1 MGVGGAACAEEHDL
15 APPTAL
21 FTPSPS
27 PPPQKCARVSTSP
40 GMRLTLHPA
49 QCPPG
54 LKLKSACHG
63 CGECGRG
70 GGESKSKALLWG
82 VSSLSQLQLI
92 LVFSALLLTASFL
105 LSTRAIDLSA
115 VDIIAA
121 ASAAGSGG
129 DDAGGNGE
137 YASGRSDPAKLLFVE
152 GVGLGGGSWL
162 LGGTGGGGVIGGWV
176 KRGGGRGPWGRVS
189 AGGGG
194 AVGKV
199 TRALVRGRDA
209 EMAAMMAALDLS
221 ASEDLLV
228 GGDMDEK
235 QELRQRIQLVEDE
248 WEYFQ
253 EAPYRLIDE
262 FWRDVF
268 DAAYDELVARDPT
281 VHDKAVEEI
290 ARLSGKFYDVR
301 TIGNKVILVPKGAAG
316 NEAVPDNSDA
326 QEGTGEADAGEGGET
341 GADAQGEAEAEGGGA
356 GSGEKAKRAKR
367 IEQQQ
372 KQEQRELEPG
382 QQQSMTQQQDTGKE
396 QREGKQVEGQE
407 GHEEQNDGTAE
418 RHPGVDQTVR
428 LEQKAAERLIAV
440 PSSDTPVERGQD
452 TQGGGEQRVQRQLD
466 PRGGEGSEGEGQWQQ
481 LQQRPSQP
489 QQQQQLLQQE
499 IVSREGEG
507 QKGVNLEQEGGT
519 LRSYGSSLGGE
530 VTEATV
536 EAAAAGGSDGRVEL
550 QGVGEGERP
559 GEVGEMGSNQGR
571 EGPVG
576 GTVSLRRERKGKRSK
591 AIKQKRQKEKRVKV
605 EVKKACLSTKLLH
618 CATATA
624 SHRAFLA
631 DLETS
636 LIALQ
641 RAISLSEAERLE
653 QEEKDRAGEGWRGNS
668 TRSGAGSAGGTGNV
682 TSSDKNAAGDTTAS
696 ASGSVAD
703 PADVAADVTRESQEV
718 PRVLIQHVARLQQL
732 LDRHRQVLAS
742 EEAARWQE
750 DGDENQTNS
759 DENGVNSD
767 QGTDGGEGGGEN
779 GEGGL
784 DEGNEGRL
792 GRERRPQRR
801 KGMEGGEGEMAER
814 LLRVWGIV
822 GGVRATEGNAS
833 KEAESGLEK
842 DLLKLG
848 FSGREEEGFAEGG
861 EARHEDGDSGN
872 GGDGMGVESPRWSI
886 AEVLSAAQLPYPSHI
901 EDCSA
906 ASARNR
912 YGSVLV
918 RVLVR
923 VFVRM
928 FVVIKSASPIPAP
941 FHSCWTLAPPM
952 APCLCGFNREPDCST
967 LLQGARLLHP
977 VMQQSLFVA
986 SQYPTALPTHP
997 CSLLDSRSP
1006 NGSLPVWFQQGAR
1019 LQDAVMQQSLEEV
1032 VETEE
1037 EEDVLGAD
1045 GTDMAEEKAGVAERA
1060 RDEAKE
1066 ETGRGGGGEDRAA
1079 DKRGAGFG
1087 VGRLGRERRIGVRPN
1102 VIGPFPPWVTG
1113 ADEDNLPLTRRV
1125 QHDLWLHQHPRDCT
1139 YFDEGEEAWEEEADG
1154 GARAEGEKRVGQGGG
1169 EEEEPEGSAEGK
1181 EGKESELESGKASAA
1196 AGRRRLGGQDTSG
1209 AASKGS
1215 EGLKE
1220 ESPGREGRPAE
1231 KKPRRFL
1238 LVDGRQIYRQYLG
1251 IGAQISWLTGALAE
1265 AVKENRIMV
1274 ITYYERADHEGC
1286 KGGDR
1291 SRWSCYFAPETSKE
1305 CRRRAEALAGDKRAV
1320 RKGLVTF
1327 SGGRFPK
1334 PTRFFLYDPPRWER
1348 LWGRPWQHMQRTVE
1362 VNGHLID
1369 RTNVDGR
1376 RWWFAQATRYLMRYR
1391 SPLLCHLANKAWH
1404 EAFNREAAKQ
1414 AAAAAAQLW
1423 GRPWQH
1429 MQRTVEVNG
1438 HLIGRTNVDGRRWWF
1453 AQATRYLMR
1462 YRSPLLCHLANKARH
1477 EAFGREAAEQA
1488 VTALADGWP
1497 EVHLTSMKLTKHRK
1511 RYQGLEP
1518 VWAAVR
1524 EAAVGRRYVAVHVRQ
1539 GDKSTEMRLLP
1550 LSAYLELA
1558 EKARRNFPE
1567 VTTMWLST
1575 EMEDVVQEATRLLSP
1590 RWAVKYTRFPR
1601 QGAANI
1607 SMKSYESDVGVG
1619 PTSDNAFVNLVLAAE
1634 ADLFV
1639 GTLGSTWSVLIDN
1652 LRVTGG
1658 KERAG
1663 FLSVNKDRYWFS
1675 KRVVGEGGK
1684 VGGGGGL

>member
-605 EVKKACLSTKLLH
+605 EVKKVKKQRKQKTSEQI
-618 CATATA
+618 A

-941 FHSCWTLAPPM
+941 FHCKTSCCIPSLSLFPPVFPPPNPNRGPSVAPLPSSLSPLWPRLSFPTSLA
-952 APCLCGFNREPDCST
+952 ACLSV
-967 LLQGARLLHP
+967 GARLLHP

-1087 VGRLGRERRIGVRPN
+1087 VA
-1102 VIGPFPPWVTG
+1102 G
-1113 ADEDNLPLTRRV
+1113 ADEDNLPVMRRV
-1125 QHDLWLHQHPRDCT
+1125 QHDLWLHQHPRELARSPLPTLPHQSTTAATLPLHDLWLHQHPRDCT

-1334 PTRFFLYDPPRWER
+1334 PTRFFLYDPPR

-1414 AAAAAAQLW
+1414 AAAAAAQYSLL
-1423 GRPWQH
+1423 PS
-1429 MQRTVEVNG
+1429 
-1438 HLIGRTNVDGRRWWF
+1438 L
-1453 AQATRYLMR
+1453 ASPSASP
-1462 YRSPLLCHLANKARH
+1462 SPLTLPGCGA
-1477 EAFGREAAEQA
+1477 GR
-1488 VTALADGWP
+1488 
-1497 EVHLTSMKLTKHRK
+1497 
-1511 RYQGLEP
+1511 
-1518 VWAAVR
+1518 
-1524 EAAVGRRYVAVHVRQ
+1524 
-1539 GDKSTEMRLLP
+1539 
-1550 LSAYLELA
+1550 
-1558 EKARRNFPE
+1558 
-1567 VTTMWLST
+1567 
-1575 EMEDVVQEATRLLSP
+1575 
-1590 RWAVKYTRFPR
+1590 
-1601 QGAANI
+1601 
-1607 SMKSYESDVGVG
+1607 
-1619 PTSDNAFVNLVLAAE
+1619 
-1634 ADLFV
+1634 
-1639 GTLGSTWSVLIDN
+1639 GSTCRGQW
-1652 LRVTGG
+1652 R
-1658 KERAG
+1658 
-1663 FLSVNKDRYWFS
+1663 
-1675 KRVVGEGGK
+1675 
-1684 VGGGGGL
+1684 

>member
-1 MGVGGAACAEEHDL
+1 MRPLRRTQQPSDHGHTVSQETSSFGGL
-15 APPTAL
+15 
-21 FTPSPS
+21 
-27 PPPQKCARVSTSP
+27 VP
-40 GMRLTLHPA
+40 G
-49 QCPPG
+49 
-54 LKLKSACHG
+54 
-63 CGECGRG
+63 
-70 GGESKSKALLWG
+70 
-82 VSSLSQLQLI
+82 
-92 LVFSALLLTASFL
+92 
-105 LSTRAIDLSA
+105 
-115 VDIIAA
+115 
-121 ASAAGSGG
+121 
-129 DDAGGNGE
+129 
-137 YASGRSDPAKLLFVE
+137 
-152 GVGLGGGSWL
+152 
-162 LGGTGGGGVIGGWV
+162 
-176 KRGGGRGPWGRVS
+176 
-189 AGGGG
+189 
-194 AVGKV
+194 
-199 TRALVRGRDA
+199 
-209 EMAAMMAALDLS
+209 S
-221 ASEDLLV
+221 ASKE
-228 GGDMDEK
+228 
-235 QELRQRIQLVEDE
+235 R
-248 WEYFQ
+248 
-253 EAPYRLIDE
+253 
-262 FWRDVF
+262 
-268 DAAYDELVARDPT
+268 
-281 VHDKAVEEI
+281 EI
-290 ARLSGKFYDVR
+290 
-301 TIGNKVILVPKGAAG
+301 
-316 NEAVPDNSDA
+316 
-326 QEGTGEADAGEGGET
+326 
-341 GADAQGEAEAEGGGA
+341 
-356 GSGEKAKRAKR
+356 
-367 IEQQQ
+367 
-372 KQEQRELEPG
+372 
-382 QQQSMTQQQDTGKE
+382 
-396 QREGKQVEGQE
+396 
-407 GHEEQNDGTAE
+407 
-418 RHPGVDQTVR
+418 
-428 LEQKAAERLIAV
+428 
-440 PSSDTPVERGQD
+440 
-452 TQGGGEQRVQRQLD
+452 
-466 PRGGEGSEGEGQWQQ
+466 PR
-481 LQQRPSQP
+481 
-489 QQQQQLLQQE
+489 
-499 IVSREGEG
+499 
-507 QKGVNLEQEGGT
+507 
-519 LRSYGSSLGGE
+519 
-530 VTEATV
+530 
-536 EAAAAGGSDGRVEL
+536 
-550 QGVGEGERP
+550 
-559 GEVGEMGSNQGR
+559 
-571 EGPVG
+571 
-576 GTVSLRRERKGKRSK
+576 
-591 AIKQKRQKEKRVKV
+591 
-605 EVKKACLSTKLLH
+605 KACLSTKLLH

-636 LIALQ
+636 FIALQ

-668 TRSGAGSAGGTGNV
+668 TRSGAGSAGGT
-682 TSSDKNAAGDTTAS
+682 
-696 ASGSVAD
+696 
-703 PADVAADVTRESQEV
+703 DVTRESQEV

-801 KGMEGGEGEMAER
+801 EGMEGGEGEMAER

-842 DLLKLG
+842 NLLKLG

-886 AEVLSAAQLPYPSHI
+886 AEVLSAAQLPYPSYI

-912 YGSVLV
+912 
-918 RVLVR
+918 
-923 VFVRM
+923 
-928 FVVIKSASPIPAP
+928 
-941 FHSCWTLAPPM
+941 
-952 APCLCGFNREPDCST
+952 
-967 LLQGARLLHP
+967 
-977 VMQQSLFVA
+977 
-986 SQYPTALPTHP
+986 
-997 CSLLDSRSP
+997 LLDSRSP
-1006 NGSLPVWFQQGAR
+1006 NGSLPVCFQQGAR

-1045 GTDMAEEKAGVAERA
+1045 GADTAEEKAGVAERA

-1087 VGRLGRERRIGVRPN
+1087 AGRLGRERRIGVQPN
-1102 VIGPFPPWVTG
+1102 VIRPFPPWVTPTGAGSLSPSHPSPSVNHCCNASSGAAPFLPVPLFPFPSQVTG

-1154 GARAEGEKRVGQGGG
+1154 GARAEGEKRDGQGGG

-1220 ESPGREGRPAE
+1220 KSPGREGRPAE

-1334 PTRFFLYDPPRWER
+1334 PTRFFLYDPPR

-1369 RTNVDGR
+1369 HTNVDGR

-1391 SPLLCHLANKAWH
+1391 SPLL
-1404 EAFNREAAKQ
+1404 
-1414 AAAAAAQLW
+1414 LW

-1497 EVHLTSMKLTKHRK
+1497 EVHLTSKKLTKHLK